1 MKNIKEYNLDELKQ
15 ELISV
20 GEKGYR
26 AEHKTSY
33 NDKLFGCDFV

>member
-15 ELISV
+15 ELISL

-26 AEHKTSY
+26 ADQKTEFKKENSWAI
-33 NDKLFGCDFV
+33 F